1 MSSSRITVAS
11 LIFVVCCLLS
21 SVHLIVDAPA
31 ASGLK
36 PGSDD
41 IARRSDQ
48 RFSALK
54 STLPQRGVVG
64 YIGEPGPLAL
74 GDYYLAQYALA
85 PVVVDHSPNHDLV
98 IGNFPNSLSG
108 DLPFNLQLKKDF
120 GSGVLLFAT
129 RPAPQRNSQ

>member
-1 MSSSRITVAS
+1 M
-11 LIFVVCCLLS
+11 VCCLLS
-21 SVHLIVDAPA
+21 SVRLIVDAPA

-36 PGSDD
+36 SGSDD

-74 GDYYLAQYALA
+74 GDYYLTQYALA

-98 IGNFPNSLSG
+98 IGNFPNSLSPG
-108 DLPFNLQLKKDF
+108 VPSNLQLEKDF
-120 GSGVLLFAT
+120 GSGVLLFVT
-129 RPAPQRNSQ
+129 GPAPQRNSQ

>member
-1 MSSSRITVAS
+1 M
-11 LIFVVCCLLS
+11 VCCLLS
-21 SVHLIVDAPA
+21 SVRLIVDAPA

-54 STLPQRGVVG
+54 STLPERGVVG

-74 GDYYLAQYALA
+74 GDYYLTQYALA
-85 PVVVDHSPNHDLV
+85 PVVVDHSPIHDLV
-98 IGNFPNSLSG
+98 IGNFPHSPSG
-108 DLPFNLQLKKDF
+108 NAPSNLQLKKDF

-129 RPAPQRNSQ
+129 RPSPQRNNQ